1 MLETAF
7 VSTGLTRALPVLRTA
22 AAAASSSGRSSFFGS
37 RSQRWS
43 SSLSAQSARRR
54 LRPPVAAMST
64 ASGSGGGDGVE
75 NGDASGAALTGTDG
89 PNGGEVPA
97 TAERELGIVSS
108 DLRKEMSRSYME
120 YAMSVILGRALPDI
134 RDGLKPV
141 HRRILYAMHE
151 LGITSAG
158 PYRKCARVVGEV
170 LGKFHP
176 HGDTAVYDALV
187 RMAQDFSMGIPLVDG
202 HGNFGSTDGDPAAAM
217 RYTECRLSKIAK
229 EGFLEDLDR
238 ETVDF
243 GDNFDGSETEPLVL
257 PAKIPNLLVNG
268 ASGIAVGMATNIPPH
283 NLGEVVEALIAL
295 ILEPDI
301 SDGDLVKLVPAP
313 DFPTGAQILGV
324 EGSRDLY
331 TTGRGRVLLRA
342 NAHYEVLKSGS
353 SSGRKLTRDAIVV
366 TELPYQVNK
375 AVLVSKIAE
384 LVNDKKLDGIADLR
398 DESDR
403 NGTRI
408 VIELKRD
415 AERAVVLN
423 NLYKRTSLQHAFSGN
438 MLALDGGLSPIRF
451 TLRECLSKFVEF
463 RRDVVRRRTKYELK
477 RAKARLHLV
486 EGFITAQGSIDKVIA
501 SIRAAADTKEALAGL
516 QSKFALTEKQAEA
529 VLSLQL
535 RRLTGMERQKL
546 QDEAADLAT
555 LVEKYTKVLQDSAL
569 VDEIIVEELRAESGK
584 HARERRSVIVRGE
597 DLDATEIDELS
608 LVANDQCVIVVTQQ
622 GYIKRML
629 TTEFESQNRGTRGKR
644 GIGNTR
650 DKDAVLHFFSC
661 HTHDMLVAISE
672 RGIAYGLPTHK
683 VPIGSRTSRGT
694 PLFQLLS
701 EAGIGPGE
709 SMASVVPV
717 SEFRDNEYVALLTKN
732 GSVKKTP
739 LSAFEKNTA
748 RGKKI
753 ITLTEGDSLRWVR
766 RCVDTDSMIVATRNG
781 KAARFAL
788 DEKTVRS
795 SGRQSQGVISVK
807 LVGTDEIVSM
817 DILHGVSEEED
828 SRYLL
833 AVTADGLGKRVE
845 AKQFRKTG
853 RGCQGVIA
861 LKFKDGEPSGT
872 SGDGLLALRAC
883 NDGDSVMMVTKRGTI
898 VRQAVNAFITRSR
911 SARPTLMQK
920 LDPGDAV
927 AEVTILPGEFVD
939 ADGEGIGDHDET

>member
-1 MLETAF
+1 M
-7 VSTGLTRALPVLRTA
+7 ST
-22 AAAASSSGRSSFFGS
+22 SSGSKS
-37 RSQRWS
+37 
-43 SSLSAQSARRR
+43 
-54 LRPPVAAMST
+54 
-64 ASGSGGGDGVE
+64 GDGVVPS
-75 NGDASGAALTGTDG
+75 GASSAALTNTGG
-89 PNGGEVPA
+89 PNGGGPPPNG
-97 TAERELGIVSS
+97 ERELGIVSS

-141 HRRILYAMHE
+141 HRRILYAMHG

-170 LGKFHP
+170 LGKYHP

-243 GDNFDGSETEPLVL
+243 GDNFDGSELEPLVL
-257 PAKIPNLLVNG
+257 PTRIPNLLVNG
-268 ASGIAVGMATNIPPH
+268 SSGIAVGMATNVPPH
-283 NLGEVVEALIAL
+283 NLGEVVNALIAL
-295 ILEPDI
+295 ILEPEI
-301 SDGDLVKLVPAP
+301 SDADLCKHVPAP

-324 EGSRDLY
+324 SGSRELY
-331 TTGRGRVLLRA
+331 TTGKGRVLMRA
-342 NAHYEVLKSGS
+342 NAHYEVLKTGS

-375 AVLVSKIAE
+375 AKLVANIAE

-438 MLALDGGLSPIRF
+438 MLALDGGRSPIRF
-451 TLRECLSKFVEF
+451 TLRECLTKFIAF

-486 EGFITAQGSIDKVIA
+486 DGFIIAQKSIDEVI
-501 SIRAAADTKEALAGL
+501 SLIRAAGDTKEALVGL
-516 QSKFALTEKQAEA
+516 ESNFDLSEKQAEA
-529 VLSLQL
+529 VLSMQL
-535 RRLTGMERQKL
+535 RRLTAMERGKL
-546 QDEAADLAT
+546 ESEASDLRT
-555 LVEKYTKVLQDSAL
+555 SVKDFTEVLEDSTR
-569 VDEIIVEELRAESGK
+569 VDEIIVAELRTEAGK
-584 HARERRSVIVRGE
+584 HARERRSAIVRGE

-629 TTEFESQNRGTRGKR
+629 TTEFESQHRGTRGKR

-661 HTHDMLVAISE
+661 HTHDMLVAISQ
-672 RGIAYGLPTHK
+672 RGVAYALSAHK

-694 PLFQLLS
+694 PIFQLLS
-701 EAGIGPGE
+701 DAEIAAGE
-709 SMASVVPV
+709 TVASVVPV

-732 GSVKKTP
+732 GNVKKTA

-748 RGKKI
+748 RGKII

-766 RCVDTDSMIVATRNG
+766 RCVETDSMIVATRNG
-781 KAARFAL
+781 KAVRFAL
-788 DEKTVRS
+788 DEATVRS
-795 SGRQSQGVISVK
+795 SGRTSQGVISMK
-807 LVGTDEIVSM
+807 LLGDDEIVSM

-845 AKQFRKTG
+845 AKQFRKT
-853 RGCQGVIA
+853 RRACQGVIA
-861 LKFKDGEPSGT
+861 LKFKDGAASRT
-872 SGDGLLALRAC
+872 SGDGLLALSAC

-898 VRQAVNAFITRSR
+898 VRQAVDAFVTRSR
-911 SARPTLMQK
+911 SARPTLMQR
-920 LDPGDAV
+920 LDAGDEV
-927 AEVTILPGEFVD
+927 AAVTILPGEFGD
-939 ADGEGIGDHDET
+939 ADADALGLAGEE